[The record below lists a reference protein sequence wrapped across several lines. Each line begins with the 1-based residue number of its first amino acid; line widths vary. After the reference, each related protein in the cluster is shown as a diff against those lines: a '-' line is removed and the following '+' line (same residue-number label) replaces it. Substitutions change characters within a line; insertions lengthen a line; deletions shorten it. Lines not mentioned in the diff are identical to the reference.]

1 MCYRSEY
8 GAFWKCVQAGG
19 VYALTQLG
27 KMLLLATFFPTSG
40 DYLQDDPD
48 NFSPVGTAFLSF
60 KKIYI
65 ITTFHIIF
73 IAPGIAKVHS

>member
-1 MCYRSEY
+1 MKTYYHLHLRSEY

-40 DYLQDDPD
+40 DYSQDDPD
-48 NFSPVGTAFLSF
+48 NFSPV
-60 KKIYI
+60 K
-65 ITTFHIIF
+65 TFF
-73 IAPGIAKVHS
+73 

>member
-1 MCYRSEY
+1 MFFCSSEY

-48 NFSPVGTAFLSF
+48 NFSPVSFFL
-60 KKIYI
+60 
-65 ITTFHIIF
+65 HIIL
-73 IAPGIAKVHS
+73 IKEK